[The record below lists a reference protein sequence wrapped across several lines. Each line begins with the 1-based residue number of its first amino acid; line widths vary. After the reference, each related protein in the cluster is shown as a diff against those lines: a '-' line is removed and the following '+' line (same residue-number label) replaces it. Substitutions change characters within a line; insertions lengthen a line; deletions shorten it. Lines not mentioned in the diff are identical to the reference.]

1 MPQRDHHP
9 DRIPSPASLAVGPS
23 PVRLGLTEVLE
34 VKEAGKLT
42 GAVCCKV
49 PRTRTALAA
58 RGFAERLEG
67 FGRLH
72 AGGLQQVEGGCPD
85 LTDERAGLDV
95 VAHLQR

>member
-9 DRIPSPASLAVGPS
+9 DRIPSLASQAS
-23 PVRLGLTEVLE
+23 RRTVRLGLIEVPE
-34 VKEAGKLT
+34 AKEAGKLT

-67 FGRLH
+67 FGRVH

-85 LTDERAGLDV
+85 LADERAGLDV